1 MEMTAVPTNGS
12 NLASNWLRKKKVRKP
27 TTVDMDG
34 CFNDAFDTLF
44 FADNWT
50 LNVMHDIPMTRTG
63 RRKKLRSTLPLWGV
77 WVCGLVVDTS

>member
-34 CFNDAFDTLF
+34 CFNDAFDTF
-44 FADNWT
+44 F
-50 LNVMHDIPMTRTG
+50 
-63 RRKKLRSTLPLWGV
+63 LRGQLDV
-77 WVCGLVVDTS
+77 ERHA